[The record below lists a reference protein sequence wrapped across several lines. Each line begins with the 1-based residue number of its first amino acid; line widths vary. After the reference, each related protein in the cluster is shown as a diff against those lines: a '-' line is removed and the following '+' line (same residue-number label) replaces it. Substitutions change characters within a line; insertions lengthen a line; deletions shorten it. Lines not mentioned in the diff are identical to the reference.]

1 MVKLLQLLY
10 FALAQVIANVHGQ
23 LLSAEFTQCLQSA
36 PQAPD
41 EQKLNI
47 NRVYAQLDT
56 GRESS
61 GSDGDNTD
69 HQALLRLVA
78 LGETGVQSEGFS
90 NVTNYLGKLLYYAF
104 SLLAIRSASSSDS
117 NCGASLTLQPLSS

>member
-1 MVKLLQLLY
+1 MAAKRLGLALLLVTAAGS
-10 FALAQVIANVHGQ
+10 FAGINAQ
-23 LLSAEFTQCLQSA
+23 LLSAEFTQCLESA

-56 GRESS
+56 GRES
-61 GSDGDNTD
+61 GDSDGDNTN

-78 LGETGVQSEGFS
+78 LGETGARSDGFS
-90 NVTNYLGKLLYYAF
+90 NVTNYLGMLALVSYA
-104 SLLAIRSASSSDS
+104 
-117 NCGASLTLQPLSS
+117 CEQPAH